1 MSYRRETMVTRRDR
15 GASVPAS
22 RPPGRNGEEPDA
34 GSEVAKGSLWDNAH
48 PVVLKDKGGIL
59 FKPLGD
65 ASAPVLAAE
74 G

>member
-1 MSYRRETMVTRRDR
+1 MQVAQDTFVIEIGGHDVQ
-15 GASVPAS
+15 
-22 RPPGRNGEEPDA
+22 
-34 GSEVAKGSLWDNAH
+34 VAKGSLWDNAH